1 MFQGFQSRQIETGE
15 ATIHVRIGGKGK
27 PLLLLHGYP
36 ETGVMWHK
44 VAPRLAEHFTCV
56 VPDLRGYG
64 DSSKPKSDKEH
75 YVYSKRAN
83 ANDQVKVMQALGF
96 EKFMVV
102 GHDRGG
108 RVTHRMCLDHPDRI
122 ERASILDIMPTPVV
136 FGTVNQR
143 IATAYY
149 HWFFL
154 IQPAPYPETLIGHD
168 PEYYLRHTLTS
179 LSAPGTFPE
188 EIFQEYLRTF
198 SRPETIHATCED
210 YRAGASI
217 DLEHHKADK
226 GRKIACPVQILWG
239 ERGLVGRA
247 YDTMKVWADYADNAI
262 GQQMPS
268 GHFIPEEAPDETVKA
283 LLAFFKS

>member
-1 MFQGFQSRQIETGE
+1 MFEGFQTRQIDTGE
-15 ATIHVRIGGKGK
+15 AMINLRIGGKGR

-36 ETGVMWHK
+36 ETHVMWHK

-83 ANDQVKVMQALGF
+83 ANDQVKVMRALGF
-96 EKFMVV
+96 EKFMVA

-108 RVTHRMCLDHPDRI
+108 RVTHRMLLDHPDRI

-198 SRPETIHATCED
+198 RLPETIHATCED

-247 YDTMKVWADYADNAI
+247 YDTMKVWGDYAENAV

-283 LLAFFKS
+283 LLAFFKA

>member
-1 MFQGFQSRQIETGE
+1 
-15 ATIHVRIGGKGK
+15 
-27 PLLLLHGYP
+27 
-36 ETGVMWHK
+36 
-44 VAPRLAEHFTCV
+44 
-56 VPDLRGYG
+56 
-64 DSSKPKSDKEH
+64 
-75 YVYSKRAN
+75 
-83 ANDQVKVMQALGF
+83 
-96 EKFMVV
+96 
-102 GHDRGG
+102 
-108 RVTHRMCLDHPDRI
+108 
-122 ERASILDIMPTPVV
+122 VV